1 MKRKFL
7 YFIIAYVFAIV
18 TTSSATQ
25 NTSLP
30 VFREVTTNRIFED
43 IQKNNEKNYP
53 IFTIKKIDME
63 KGITH
68 KDEIVYLENMLKI
81 EVCSFPGMKTELIEK
96 VIRLSPSYTILSRY
110 KSRVLR
116 N

>member
-7 YFIIAYVFAIV
+7 YFMIACIFAIV
-18 TTSSATQ
+18 TTTNATQ

-30 VFREVTTNRIFED
+30 IFREVTTNRIFED

-53 IFTIKKIDME
+53 LFTIKKIDME
-63 KGITH
+63 RGIIH
-68 KDEIVYLENMLKI
+68 KDDIIYLGDILKI
-81 EVCSFPGMKTELIEK
+81 EINSLPEIKIESIEK
-96 VIRLSPSYTILSRY
+96 TIRLRPDYTILSRY
-110 KSRVLR
+110 KNRVLR

>member
-7 YFIIAYVFAIV
+7 YFIIACVFAIV

-43 IQKNNEKNYP
+43 IQK
-53 IFTIKKIDME
+53 IMKKIIQFLQLKKLIWK
-63 KGITH
+63 KGLLI
-68 KDEIVYLENMLKI
+68 KMKLYIWKI
-81 EVCSFPGMKTELIEK
+81 C
-96 VIRLSPSYTILSRY
+96 
-110 KSRVLR
+110 
-116 N
+116 

>member
-7 YFIIAYVFAIV
+7 YFIIACVFAIV

-43 IQKNNEKNYP
+43 IQKNNEK
-53 IFTIKKIDME
+53 IIQFLQLKKLIWKKGLLIKMKLYIWKI
-63 KGITH
+63 
-68 KDEIVYLENMLKI
+68 
-81 EVCSFPGMKTELIEK
+81 C
-96 VIRLSPSYTILSRY
+96 
-110 KSRVLR
+110 
-116 N
+116 

>member
-7 YFIIAYVFAIV
+7 YFMIACVFAIV

-30 VFREVTTNRIFED
+30 IFREVTTNRIFED

-53 IFTIKKIDME
+53 LFTIKKLIWK
-63 KGITH
+63 KGLFI
-68 KDEIVYLENMLKI
+68 KMKLYIWKI
-81 EVCSFPGMKTELIEK
+81 S
-96 VIRLSPSYTILSRY
+96 
-110 KSRVLR
+110 
-116 N
+116 

>member
-1 MKRKFL
+1 M
-7 YFIIAYVFAIV
+7 IACVFAII

-30 VFREVTTNRIFED
+30 VFRETTVNRIFED

-53 IFTIKKIDME
+53 LFTIKKIDME
-63 KGITH
+63 RGIIH
-68 KDEIVYLENMLKI
+68 KDDIIYLEDILKI
-81 EVCSFPGMKTELIEK
+81 EIHSLPEAKVELIEK
-96 VIRLSPSYTILSRY
+96 IIRLRPDYTILSRY
-110 KSRVLR
+110 KDRVLR

>member
-7 YFIIAYVFAIV
+7 YFIIACVFAIV

-63 KGITH
+63 KGVIH
-68 KDEIVYLENMLKI
+68 KDEIVYLEDMLKI
-81 EVCSFPGMKTELIEK
+81 EVFSLPEMKTELIEK
-96 VIRLSPSYTILSRY
+96 VIGLRPDYTILSRY
-110 KSRVLR
+110 KDRVLR